1 MNDILASAITTAIIT
16 PVGDRER
23 LAVRIFRFA
32 VAVNLALTVFALVA
46 AFTGFGNRIAGQY
59 LFNSEAAGR
68 FLVLAHR
75 VQRHLGAHLVRREEP
90 ASDEVRGNV
99 ARRSPPGVL
108 VAHVATLQPRRFAG
122 AYPERRIRITDMIG
136 RRGRFIT
143 LAMAGFDFLVR
154 GYLGEAFGQL
164 RPSAFGP
171 ETVFDAMLTNWLFI
185 ALFYVNGF
193 LGAMFYGAQTRVM
206 DGMLG
211 RANCLLILTFWAL
224 FKFALIPYS
233 ADSCRSWYAP
243 EHFALLFAFIWG
255 NLPGRRYALRGRG
268 LAVRHHENQVCGV
281 GDVNRKSIAGT
292 VTGLVGGIVFGVGI
306 VLLNHLPGPFIA
318 FAVTVA
324 VTSSLLELYLPRGT
338 DDFTMAT
345 GNALVCWAFGLWVM
359 N

>member
-1 MNDILASAITTAIIT
+1 MNNVLASTITTAVIR
-16 PVGDRER
+16 PVGDRQR
-23 LAVRIFRFA
+23 LAERIFRFA
-32 VAVNLALTVFALVA
+32 LAVNLALTVFALVA

-59 LFNSEAAGR
+59 LFNPEAAGR
-68 FLVLAHR
+68 FLFSLVVFNGIWALIWYGVKNLLLAKFVGMSR
-75 VQRHLGAHLVRREEP
+75 DDRRLVFSSRMSQPFNLE
-90 ASDEVRGNV
+90 GLL
-99 ARRSPPGVL
+99 AR
-108 VAHVATLQPRRFAG
+108 
-122 AYPERRIRITDMIG
+122 YPERRIRITDMIG

-143 LAMAGFDFLVR
+143 LAMAGFYFL
-154 GYLGEAFGQL
+154 YADIAAKHSDNFA
-164 RPSAFGP
+164 SAFGP
-171 ETVFDAMLTNWLFI
+171 QTVFDAMLTNWLFI

-224 FKFALIPYS
+224 FKFALVPIGGHLQGLYG
-233 ADSCRSWYAP
+233 P

-255 NLPGRRYALRGRG
+255 TYLVVDTLSEVGGSLYGTMKIK
-268 LAVRHHENQVCGV
+268 VRGV

-292 VTGLVGGIVFGVGI
+292 VTGLVGGIVFGVGL

-318 FAVTVA
+318 LAVTVA
-324 VTSSLLELYLPRGT
+324 VTSSLLELYSPRGT

-345 GNALVCWAFGLWVM
+345 GNALVCWAFGVWVM